1 MILGLCGA
9 AGSGKNTVADR
20 LCRQHGWVQF
30 GFADPVYAA
39 VSAATGI
46 PVPRL
51 RDRQV
56 KEQPIEWLGKSP
68 RELLQTL
75 GTEWGRNMVRD
86 DIWVQIAMRQAEKC
100 LSHLRGSGGVVIT
113 DVRFPN
119 EVAAIK
125 AAGGLVWKVSRPAT
139 CLAGEAARHSSE
151 AGIAYELVDAEIIN
165 ASTVAALHNAVDA
178 SVMRLLP
185 NTIGVSAA
193 TDGGHERSS
202 AAHH

>member
-9 AGSGKNTVADR
+9 AGAGKNTVADR
-20 LCRQHGWVQF
+20 LCQQHGWIQF

-51 RDRQV
+51 RDRET
-56 KEQPIEWLGKSP
+56 KEKPIEWLGKSP

-75 GTEWGRNMVRD
+75 GTEWGRTMVRD

-100 LSHLRGSGGVVIT
+100 LAYLKGTGGVVLT
-113 DVRFPN
+113 DVRFAN

-125 AAGGLVWKVSRPAT
+125 AAGGLIWKVSRPET
-139 CLAGEAARHSSE
+139 FLADEAARHSSE
-151 AGIAYELVDAEIIN
+151 AGIAYDLVDAELIN
-165 ASTVAALHNAVDA
+165 GSTIAALHNAVDTA
-178 SVMRLLP
+178 VKRLQAD
-185 NTIGVSAA
+185 TM
-193 TDGGHERSS
+193 
-202 AAHH
+202 